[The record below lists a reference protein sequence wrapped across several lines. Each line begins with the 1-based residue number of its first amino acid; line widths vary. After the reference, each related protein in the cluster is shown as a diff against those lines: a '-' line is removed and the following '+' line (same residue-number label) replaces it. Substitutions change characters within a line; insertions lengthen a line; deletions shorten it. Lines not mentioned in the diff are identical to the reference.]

1 MSTARYI
8 VSKRKIPRNR
18 KVSGVFLLCEK
29 KVIYEFSMWKL
40 EKNLSVRENTE
51 KFKIEKS
58 DQRCQNGAKKKL
70 LRIFAIHRSNFLP
83 AFDLFNLFS
92 MFRIM
97 MILQLQTDFFH
108 NFRSGFIIK
117 LIEWILNGNRKVLM
131 RNIWMSITSRK
142 KNGKSKYRNWSR
154 RKSI

>member
-1 MSTARYI
+1 
-8 VSKRKIPRNR
+8 
-18 KVSGVFLLCEK
+18 
-29 KVIYEFSMWKL
+29 MWKL

-97 MILQLQTDFFH
+97 MILQLQTDCFH

-117 LIEWILNGNRKVLM
+117 LIE
-131 RNIWMSITSRK
+131 
-142 KNGKSKYRNWSR
+142 Y
-154 RKSI
+154 

>member
-1 MSTARYI
+1 M
-8 VSKRKIPRNR
+8 SKRKIPRNR

-97 MILQLQTDFFH
+97 MILQLQTDCFH

-117 LIEWILNGNRKVLM
+117 LIE
-131 RNIWMSITSRK
+131 
-142 KNGKSKYRNWSR
+142 Y
-154 RKSI
+154 